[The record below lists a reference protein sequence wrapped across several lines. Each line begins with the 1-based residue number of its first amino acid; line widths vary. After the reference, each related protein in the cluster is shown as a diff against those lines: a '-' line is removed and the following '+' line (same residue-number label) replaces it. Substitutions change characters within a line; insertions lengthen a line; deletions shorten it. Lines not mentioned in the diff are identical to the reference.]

1 MASALPVIATDVGG
15 NADLVVQGETGQL
28 VAAADPLAMARQLLR
43 LAHQPEQ
50 AQLMGHAGRQRV
62 ESQFSMQAMVTNYQ
76 RVYDEQL
83 RRIGAVNG

>member
-1 MASALPVIATDVGG
+1 
-15 NADLVVQGETGQL
+15 VQGVTGDIIS
-28 VAAADPLAMARQLLR
+28 ATDPLAMARRMLHLVHEPDQAR
-43 LAHQPEQ
+43 LKG
-50 AQLMGHAGRQRV
+50 LAGRQRV